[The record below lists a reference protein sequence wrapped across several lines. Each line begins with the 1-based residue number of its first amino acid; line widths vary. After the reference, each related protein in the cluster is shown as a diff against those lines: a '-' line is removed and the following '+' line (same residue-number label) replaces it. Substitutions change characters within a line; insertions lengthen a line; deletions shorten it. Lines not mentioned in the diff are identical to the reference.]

1 MLVGGTRRAP
11 TEIARCQCQSRVA
24 ADMQPLDLPRS
35 THLESLVFA
44 ALPSLLL
51 VLLGLLEAA
60 SGCPTVCICN
70 SNGTDCTGLALLSLT
85 TILPLLPQ
93 DTRTLRLSH
102 NNLSSLGD
110 GALSNLSALELLDL
124 SDNHLSSLQPGSFS
138 GLSGLQW
145 LNLSGNYLGDCL
157 LLTPTVPS
165 NQTEVT
171 QCNGSRWGLSRELFQ
186 GLWILKGLD
195 LSLNGLVVFPNGLL
209 DGLQGLAW
217 LSLTGNKLRSL
228 DRATFQPLGSLLSL
242 QLAGNPWECDC
253 NLRDFK
259 HWMEWLLYRH
269 GQVDAVKCNLPKE
282 LRGRD
287 IRSIPIEM
295 FNYCLQLEYQAS
307 VPGYDGP
314 RGGRPPCVGRI
325 NVPMNGPQANQED
338 CVRQRYQPIS
348 VRRAWGTQI
357 VAACVCG
364 VVCVMMVV
372 AATYGCIY
380 ASLMAKYQRE
390 LKNTWQPLMA
400 GEGGEET
407 DVEDGLFPS
416 SPTSPAEPE
425 PESSPIVHTYRIT
438 GF

>member
-1 MLVGGTRRAP
+1 MCNSISLLLNLSSP
-11 TEIARCQCQSRVA
+11 PSRVY
-24 ADMQPLDLPRS
+24 
-35 THLESLVFA
+35 A

-60 SGCPTVCICN
+60 SGCPTLCICK

-85 TILPLLPQ
+85 TVLPLLPQ
-93 DTRTLRLSH
+93 DTRTLRLPH

-110 GALSNLSALELLDL
+110 RDLSNLSALELLDL
-124 SDNHLSSLQPGSFS
+124 SDNHLFSLQPGAFS
-138 GLSGLQW
+138 GLSSLH
-145 LNLSGNYLGDCL
+145 
-157 LLTPTVPS
+157 

-171 QCNGSRWGLSRELFQ
+171 QSNRSCWGLSRELFQ
-186 GLWILKGLD
+186 GLWTLKGLD
-195 LSLNGLVVFPNGLL
+195 LSLNGLVVLPMGLL
-209 DGLQGLAW
+209 DELQGLAW
-217 LSLTGNKLRSL
+217 LSLAGNKLQSL

-259 HWMEWLLYRH
+259 HWMEWMLYRH

-282 LRGRD
+282 LRGQD

-295 FNYCLQLEYQAS
+295 FNYCLQLDNQDS
-307 VPGYDGP
+307 V
-314 RGGRPPCVGRI
+314 
-325 NVPMNGPQANQED
+325 NQEE
-338 CVRQRYQPIS
+338 CVRQRYRPVS

-364 VVCVMMVV
+364 VVCVLMVV

-390 LKNTWQPLMA
+390 LKNRGQPLMA
-400 GEGGEET
+400 GEGGGET
-407 DVEDGLFPS
+407 DAEDGACVS
-416 SPTSPAEPE
+416 SPTSPDEPE
-425 PESSPIVHTYRIT
+425 LKESSPIVHGYRIT

>member
-1 MLVGGTRRAP
+1 
-11 TEIARCQCQSRVA
+11 
-24 ADMQPLDLPRS
+24 DLCRGAS
-35 THLESLVFA
+35 IFA

-124 SDNHLSSLQPGSFS
+124 SDNHLSSLQPG
-138 GLSGLQW
+138 
-145 LNLSGNYLGDCL
+145 
-157 LLTPTVPS
+157 

-228 DRATFQPLGSLLSL
+228 DRATFQPLGRLLSL

-295 FNYCLQLEYQAS
+295 FNYCLQLENQAS
-307 VPGYDGP
+307 VHGYDGP

-325 NVPMNGPQANQED
+325 NGPMNGPQANQED
-338 CVRQRYQPIS
+338 CVRQRYRPIS

-390 LKNTWQPLMA
+390 LKNTCKKCQSIKSLSNVMYLLL
-400 GEGGEET
+400 T
-407 DVEDGLFPS
+407 F
-416 SPTSPAEPE
+416 
-425 PESSPIVHTYRIT
+425 
-438 GF
+438 

>member
-1 MLVGGTRRAP
+1 MSLKCIIKFLSLNLSSP
-11 TEIARCQCQSRVA
+11 LSRVY
-24 ADMQPLDLPRS
+24 
-35 THLESLVFA
+35 A

-60 SGCPTVCICN
+60 SGCPTVCICK

-85 TILPLLPQ
+85 TVLPLLPQ
-93 DTRTLRLSH
+93 DTRTLRLPH

-110 GALSNLSALELLDL
+110 GDLSNLSALELLDL
-124 SDNHLSSLQPGSFS
+124 SDNHLSSLQPGAFS
-138 GLSGLQW
+138 GLSSLQW
-145 LNLSGNYLGDCL
+145 LNLSGNNLGDCPL
-157 LLTPTVPS
+157 PTSPDPS

-171 QCNGSRWGLSRELFQ
+171 QSNRSCWGLSRELFQ
-186 GLWILKGLD
+186 GLWTLKGLD
-195 LSLNGLVVFPNGLL
+195 LTLNGLVVLPMGLL
-209 DGLQGLAW
+209 DELQGLAW
-217 LSLTGNKLRSL
+217 LSLARNKLQSL

-259 HWMEWLLYRH
+259 HWMEWMLYRH

-282 LRGRD
+282 LRGQD

-295 FNYCLQLEYQAS
+295 FNYCLQLDNQDS
-307 VPGYDGP
+307 VPGYNGP
-314 RGGRPPCVGRI
+314 RRGRPPCVGQI
-325 NVPMNGPQANQED
+325 NGPMNGPQVNQEE
-338 CVRQRYQPIS
+338 CVRQRYRPVS

-364 VVCVMMVV
+364 VVCVLMVV

-390 LKNTWQPLMA
+390 LKNRGQPLMA
-400 GEGGEET
+400 GEGGGET
-407 DVEDGLFPS
+407 DAEDGACMS
-416 SPTSPAEPE
+416 SPTSPDEPE
-425 PESSPIVHTYRIT
+425 LKESSPIVHGYRIT
-438 GF
+438 GL

>member
-1 MLVGGTRRAP
+1 L
-11 TEIARCQCQSRVA
+11 
-24 ADMQPLDLPRS
+24 
-35 THLESLVFA
+35 SLSLSLA

-85 TILPLLPQ
+85 PVLPLLPQ
-93 DTRTLRLSH
+93 DTRTLRLAH

-110 GALSNLSALELLDL
+110 GYLSNLSALELLDL

-138 GLSGLQW
+138 GLSGLQ
-145 LNLSGNYLGDCL
+145 C
-157 LLTPTVPS
+157 

-186 GLWILKGLD
+186 GLWILKVLD

-209 DGLQGLAW
+209 DGLQGLTW

-259 HWMEWLLYRH
+259 HWMEWLLYRRQY

-295 FNYCLQLEYQAS
+295 FNYCLQLENQAR

-314 RGGRPPCVGRI
+314 RGGRPPCVGQI
-325 NVPMNGPQANQED
+325 NGPMNGPQANQED
-338 CVRQRYQPIS
+338 CVRQRYRPIS

-390 LKNTWQPLMA
+390 LKNTWQ
-400 GEGGEET
+400 GCY
-407 DVEDGLFPS
+407 DNS
-416 SPTSPAEPE
+416 S
-425 PESSPIVHTYRIT
+425 
-438 GF
+438 

>member
-1 MLVGGTRRAP
+1 MSLKCIIKFLSSP
-11 TEIARCQCQSRVA
+11 LSRVY
-24 ADMQPLDLPRS
+24 
-35 THLESLVFA
+35 A

-60 SGCPTVCICN
+60 SGCPTVCICK

-85 TILPLLPQ
+85 TVLPLLPQ
-93 DTRTLRLSH
+93 DTRTLRLTH

-110 GALSNLSALELLDL
+110 GDLSNLSALELLDL
-124 SDNHLSSLQPGSFS
+124 SDNHLSSLQPGAFS
-138 GLSGLQW
+138 GLSSLQ
-145 LNLSGNYLGDCL
+145 C
-157 LLTPTVPS
+157 

-171 QCNGSRWGLSRELFQ
+171 QSNGSRCGLTRELFQ
-186 GLWILKGLD
+186 GLWPLKGLD
-195 LSLNGLVVFPNGLL
+195 LSLNGLVVLPMGLL
-209 DGLQGLAW
+209 DELQGLAW
-217 LSLTGNKLRSL
+217 LSLAGNKLQSL

-259 HWMEWLLYRH
+259 HWMEWINFTFVPY

-282 LRGRD
+282 LSGQD

-295 FNYCLQLEYQAS
+295 FNYCLQLDNQDS

-314 RGGRPPCVGRI
+314 KGG
-325 NVPMNGPQANQED
+325 QD
-338 CVRQRYQPIS
+338 CVRQRYRPIS

-364 VVCVMMVV
+364 VVCVLMVV

-390 LKNTWQPLMA
+390 LKNRGQPLMA
-400 GEGGEET
+400 GEGGGET
-407 DVEDGLFPS
+407 DAEDGACMS
-416 SPTSPAEPE
+416 SPTSPDEPE
-425 PESSPIVHTYRIT
+425 LKESSPIVHGYRIT